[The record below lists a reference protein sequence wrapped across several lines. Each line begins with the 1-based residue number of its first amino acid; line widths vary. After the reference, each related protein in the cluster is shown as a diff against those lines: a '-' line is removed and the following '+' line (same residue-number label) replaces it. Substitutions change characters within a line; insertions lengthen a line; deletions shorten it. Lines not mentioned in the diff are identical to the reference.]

1 VSIFSTL
8 WRISPFLIVVLSY
21 LMVDSSLLL
30 SIDVNVLRS
39 LPYLMGGVLLCFAS
53 MFNRSRFIAPIVIT
67 LFVYW
72 FIRSHLQSPLSQP
85 SIQSL
90 FIGINVLFCA
100 QLIISALMPEKGLMT
115 RIGCAFLLV
124 LGLGNLSLLFWGS
137 EPFAIAVWQSI
148 ELPEYFTFTENY
160 WLTSLI
166 LLCHGVTVFV
176 LGLTALWK
184 RSAAEYALLLTW
196 FVGFVVFV
204 DFATPEVS
212 SLGFT
217 GLLLALF
224 ILFQQSNYQVTY
236 MDALTGIPSRRS
248 MEDYLPTLSKQYAIA
263 MLDVDHFKKF
273 NDTYGHDVGDQVLK
287 MVASRIYQV
296 AGGGRAFR
304 YGGEEFMVIFNRS
317 DTNACYVYL
326 EAVRES
332 IQHYQMTLR
341 GDDREQDKQK
351 GTEQRGSVKKTK
363 PDKAISVTIS
373 IGIAN
378 SAQGLGTKEV
388 IKLAD
393 ENLYKAKQAG
403 RNCTVRPEIS

>member
-1 VSIFSTL
+1 MSIFSTL

-21 LMVDSSLLL
+21 LLVDSEFLNL
-30 SIDVNVLRS
+30 IDVNVLRAM
-39 LPYLMGGVLLCFAS
+39 PYLMGFVLFCFAS
-53 MFNRSRFIAPIVIT
+53 MFNRSRFVAPIVIT

-72 FIRSHLQSPLSQP
+72 FIRSHLQSPLSEP
-85 SIQSL
+85 STESL

-100 QLIISALMPEKGLMT
+100 QLIMSALMPEKGLVT
-115 RIGCAFLLV
+115 RTGFAFLLI
-124 LGLGNLSLLFWGS
+124 LGLGNLALLLWGS
-137 EPFAIAVWQSI
+137 ESFVIATWQSI
-148 ELPEYFTFTENY
+148 TLPTYFIFTENY

-166 LLCHGVTVFV
+166 LLCHSTTVLV
-176 LGLTALWK
+176 LALCAIWK

-196 FVGFVVFV
+196 FVGFIVFV

-217 GLLLALF
+217 SLLLALF

-248 MEDYLPTLSKQYAIA
+248 MEDYLPTLSKRYAIA

-287 MVASRIYQV
+287 MVASRIHQV
-296 AGGGRAFR
+296 AGGGKAFR

-317 DTNACYVYL
+317 DANACYVFL

-351 GTEQRGSVKKTK
+351 GTERRTKAKKVK
-363 PDKAISVTIS
+363 PDKMISVTIS

-378 SAQGLGTKEV
+378 SAQGLSRKEV

-393 ENLYKAKQAG
+393 ENLYKAKQTG
-403 RNCTVRPEIS
+403 RNCTVRPDH

>member
-1 VSIFSTL
+1 MAIFSTFL
-8 WRISPFLIVVLSY
+8 RSSPFLIVVLFY
-21 LMVDSSLLL
+21 FLVDSKFLSL
-30 SIDVNVLRS
+30 IDVNVLRA
-39 LPYLMGGVLLCFAS
+39 LPYVIGFVLICFAA
-53 MFNRSRFIAPIVIT
+53 MFNRSRFVAPILIT

-72 FIRSHLQSPLSQP
+72 FIRSHLQTPLSQTTT
-85 SIQSL
+85 QSL
-90 FIGINVLFCA
+90 FISINMLFCA
-100 QLIISALMPEKGLMT
+100 QLILSALIPEKGLMT
-115 RIGCAFLLV
+115 RVGFAFLLV
-124 LGLGNLSLLFWGS
+124 LGVGDLTVVVWGR
-137 EPFAIAVWQSI
+137 EAFFAQAWQSLA
-148 ELPEYFTFTENY
+148 LPEIIHFTEHY
-160 WLTSLI
+160 WLSSLI
-166 LLCHGVTVFV
+166 LVGHALTV
-176 LGLTALWK
+176 LTLTSMALWK

-196 FVGFVVFV
+196 LVGFVVFV

-236 MDALTGIPSRRS
+236 RDALTGIPSRRS
-248 MEDYLPTLSKQYAIA
+248 MEDYLPTLSKQYAVA

-287 MVASRIYQV
+287 MVASRIHQV

-317 DTNACYVYL
+317 DANACYVFL

-341 GDDREQDKQK
+341 GDDREPDKQK
-351 GTEQRGSVKKTK
+351 GAERRGHAKQSKV
-363 PDKAISVTIS
+363 DKSISVTIS

-378 SAQGLGTKEV
+378 SASGLSTKEV

-393 ENLYKAKQAG
+393 ENLYKAKKAG
-403 RNCTVRPEIS
+403 RNCTVRP

>member
-1 VSIFSTL
+1 VSIFSIL
-8 WRISPFLIVVLSY
+8 WRISPLLVVVLCYFLI
-21 LMVDSSLLL
+21 DSKLL
-30 SIDVNVLRS
+30 SLIDVSVLRAM
-39 LPYLMGGVLLCFAS
+39 PYLMGFVLLCFAS
-53 MFNRSRFIAPIVIT
+53 MFNRSRFVAPIVIT

-72 FIRSHLQSPLSQP
+72 FIRSHLQSPLTEP
-85 SIQSL
+85 ATQSL
-90 FIGINVLFCA
+90 FIGINMLFCA
-100 QLIISALMPEKGLMT
+100 QLVFTALMPEKGLIT
-115 RIGCAFLLV
+115 RVGFAFLLI
-124 LGLGNLSLLFWGS
+124 LGLSNLLLLFWGS
-137 EPFAIAVWQSI
+137 DAVIVNVWQSI
-148 ELPEYFTFTENY
+148 ALTEYFIFTEKY

-166 LLCHGVTVFV
+166 LLCHGVTAFV
-176 LGLTALWK
+176 LALIALWK

-196 FVGFVVFV
+196 LVGFVVFV

-248 MEDYLPTLSKQYAIA
+248 MEDYLPTISKHYAIA
-263 MLDVDHFKKF
+263 MLDVDLFKKF

-287 MVASRIYQV
+287 MVASQIHRV

-332 IQHYQMTLR
+332 IEHYQMTLR
-341 GDDREQDKQK
+341 GDDREPDKEK
-351 GTEQRGSVKKTK
+351 GTERRSKAKNVKVDKT
-363 PDKAISVTIS
+363 ISVTIS

-378 SAQGLGTKEV
+378 SAQGLSRKEV

-403 RNCTVRPEIS
+403 RNCTVRPELT

>member
-1 VSIFSTL
+1 VSIFSTI
-8 WRISPFLIVVLSY
+8 WRISPLLLVVFSY
-21 LMVDSSLLL
+21 ALVDSSVLGL
-30 SIDVNVLRS
+30 IDINVLRAM
-39 LPYLMGGVLLCFAS
+39 PYLMGGVLLCFAA

-72 FIRSHLQSPLSQP
+72 FIRTRLQSPLSQP
-85 SIQSL
+85 EIQSL
-90 FIGINVLFCA
+90 FVGVNILFCC
-100 QLIISALMPEKGLMT
+100 QLMFSALMPEKGLMT
-115 RIGCAFLLV
+115 RLGFVFLLV
-124 LGLGNLSLLFWGS
+124 LGAGDLMLWLWGS
-137 EPFAIAVWQSI
+137 TSSWMLIWQEI
-148 ELPEYFTFTENY
+148 KLPDYFTFTEHY

-166 LLCHGVTVFV
+166 LLSHGVTLLV
-176 LGLTALWK
+176 LGLIALWK

-204 DFATPEVS
+204 DFATSEVS

-248 MEDYLPTLSKQYAIA
+248 MEDYLPTLGKRYAVA

-287 MVASRIYQV
+287 MVASRIHQV
-296 AGGGRAFR
+296 TGGGKAFR

-317 DTNACYVYL
+317 DANGCYVHL

-332 IQHYQMTLR
+332 IQHYKMTLR
-341 GDDREQDKQK
+341 SDDREPDKIK
-351 GTEQRGSVKKTK
+351 GKEQRGNTK
-363 PDKAISVTIS
+363 DAKETSISVTIS
-373 IGIAN
+373 IGISN
-378 SAQGLGTKEV
+378 SGAGLSTKDV

-393 ENLYKAKQAG
+393 QNLYKAKQGG
-403 RNCTVRPEIS
+403 RNCTVKPELS

>member
-1 VSIFSTL
+1 
-8 WRISPFLIVVLSY
+8 
-21 LMVDSSLLL
+21 
-30 SIDVNVLRS
+30 
-39 LPYLMGGVLLCFAS
+39 
-53 MFNRSRFIAPIVIT
+53 
-67 LFVYW
+67 
-72 FIRSHLQSPLSQP
+72 
-85 SIQSL
+85 
-90 FIGINVLFCA
+90 
-100 QLIISALMPEKGLMT
+100 MPEKGLMT
-115 RIGCAFLLV
+115 RVGFAFLLI
-124 LGLGNLSLLFWGS
+124 LGSGNLILLFWGS
-137 EPFAIAVWQSI
+137 EPIVIAAWQSI
-148 ELPEYFTFTENY
+148 ELPNYFVFIEHY

-166 LLCHGVTVFV
+166 LLCHGSTVIV
-176 LGLTALWK
+176 LGLIALWK

-287 MVASRIYQV
+287 MVASKIHQV
-296 AGGGRAFR
+296 TGGGRAFR

-332 IQHYQMTLR
+332 IQHYHMTLR
-341 GDDREQDKQK
+341 GDDREPDKQK
-351 GTEQRGSVKKTK
+351 GTERRGSAKSARPEKE
-363 PDKAISVTIS
+363 ISVTIS

-378 SAQGLGTKEV
+378 SAQGLGTKDV

-403 RNCTVRPEIS
+403 RNCTVRPDLS

>member
-1 VSIFSTL
+1 
-8 WRISPFLIVVLSY
+8 
-21 LMVDSSLLL
+21 MVDSAFLL

-85 SIQSL
+85 ATQSL
-90 FIGINVLFCA
+90 FIGINVLFCV

-115 RIGCAFLLV
+115 RVGFAFLLT
-124 LGLGNLSLLFWGS
+124 LGLGNLILLFWGS
-137 EPFAIAVWQSI
+137 EPVVIATWQSI
-148 ELPEYFTFTENY
+148 KLPEYVTFIEHY

-166 LLCHGVTVFV
+166 LLCHGITVFV
-176 LGLTALWK
+176 LGLIALWK

-224 ILFQQSNYQVTY
+224 ILFQQSNYEVTY

-273 NDTYGHDVGDQVLK
+273 NDSYGHDVGDQVLK
-287 MVASRIYQV
+287 MVASKIHQV

-304 YGGEEFMVIFNRS
+304 FGGEEFMVIFNRS
-317 DTNACYVYL
+317 DANACYVYL

-332 IQHYQMTLR
+332 IQHYHMTLR
-341 GDDREQDKQK
+341 GDDREPDKQK
-351 GTEQRGSVKKTK
+351 GTERRRSVKNAK
-363 PDKAISVTIS
+363 PDKSISVTIS

-378 SAQGLGTKEV
+378 SAQGLSTKDV

-393 ENLYKAKQAG
+393 ENLYKAKQTG
-403 RNCTVRPEIS
+403 RNCTVRPALGLNTN